1 MGCGLDLWMDP
12 MVVLISVLGV
22 LIEMGVDGR
31 GIAFLMFVRLVS
43 LLFPLVSDSP
53 LSMFDPHSPCHSFL
67 SSPPLLHIHFRH
79 SHLFRGCASLPS
91 TTIIVPGSR
100 G

>member
-1 MGCGLDLWMDP
+1 MVP

-43 LLFPLVSDSP
+43 LLFPLVSSC
-53 LSMFDPHSPCHSFL
+53 FRL
-67 SSPPLLHIHFRH
+67 SSFY
-79 SHLFRGCASLPS
+79 
-91 TTIIVPGSR
+91 V
-100 G
+100 